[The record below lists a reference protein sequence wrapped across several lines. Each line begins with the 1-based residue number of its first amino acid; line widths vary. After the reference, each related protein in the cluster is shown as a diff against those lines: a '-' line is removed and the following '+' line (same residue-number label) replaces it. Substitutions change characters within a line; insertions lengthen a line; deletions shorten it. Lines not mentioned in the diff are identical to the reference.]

1 MLKENLENVEQ
12 KIQAACERSGRDRS
26 EVTLIAVS
34 KTKPAEMVQE
44 AYDLG
49 IRLFGENKVQEIMD
63 KSEVLPADIHW
74 HMIGH
79 LQRNKIKY
87 IIDKVDLIHS
97 VDSLRLAEA
106 IEKEAAKKHLIAKV
120 LIEVNVG
127 REESKFGFLPEE
139 LDDFVDAPKPNG
151 EEREYITRVAL
162 DPIRKLS
169 RNDRLTGIAMI
180 CMENN
185 IECPNLIKAIAYG
198 MSYDCKE
205 DISAKKIQNL
215 ILEKGIKKAI
225 SNVIGVD
232 EMHPI
237 IKKIQNEYLKIR

>member
-106 IEKEAAKKHLIAKV
+106 IEKEAAKKHVIAKV

-225 SNVIGVD
+225 SDVIGVD

>member
-1 MLKENLENVEQ
+1 
-12 KIQAACERSGRDRS
+12 
-26 EVTLIAVS
+26 
-34 KTKPAEMVQE
+34 MVQE

-106 IEKEAAKKHLIAKV
+106 IEKKPAKKHVIAKV

-139 LDDFVDAPKPNG
+139 LDDLLK
-151 EEREYITRVAL
+151 
-162 DPIRKLS
+162 KL
-169 RNDRLTGIAMI
+169 
-180 CMENN
+180 
-185 IECPNLIKAIAYG
+185 LIFHIF
-198 MSYDCKE
+198 SLWD
-205 DISAKKIQNL
+205 S
-215 ILEKGIKKAI
+215 
-225 SNVIGVD
+225 
-232 EMHPI
+232 
-237 IKKIQNEYLKIR
+237 

>member
-12 KIQAACERSGRDRS
+12 KIQAACERSGRDSS

-106 IEKEAAKKHLIAKV
+106 IEKEAAKKHVIAKV

-225 SNVIGVD
+225 SDVIGVD

>member
-12 KIQAACERSGRDRS
+12 KIQAACERSGRNRS

-106 IEKEAAKKHLIAKV
+106 IEKEAAKKHVIAKV

-225 SNVIGVD
+225 SDVIGVD

>member
-26 EVTLIAVS
+26 EITLIAVS

-139 LDDFVDAPKPNG
+139 LDDFVEKASDFSHIQFMGLMTSAPFVDNP
-151 EEREYITRVAL
+151 EENR
-162 DPIRKLS
+162 PIFAELRKLS
-169 RNDRLTGIAMI
+169 VDIAHKNAHNFPHRRTIRPQPRAILCTSTSEDARHYTATDTFPGTGCSHLRGLA
-180 CMENN
+180 
-185 IECPNLIKAIAYG
+185 
-198 MSYDCKE
+198 
-205 DISAKKIQNL
+205 
-215 ILEKGIKKAI
+215 
-225 SNVIGVD
+225 NV
-232 EMHPI
+232 PTSF
-237 IKKIQNEYLKIR
+237 